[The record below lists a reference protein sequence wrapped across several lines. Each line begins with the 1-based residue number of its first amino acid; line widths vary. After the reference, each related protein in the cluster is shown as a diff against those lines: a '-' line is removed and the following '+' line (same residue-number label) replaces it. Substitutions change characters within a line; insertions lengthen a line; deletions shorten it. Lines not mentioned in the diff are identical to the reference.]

1 MQPLVARNSR
11 WRILLIMLGAL
22 AFVAAGVWIAG
33 IAGPAPSP
41 GKEWAGWL
49 SIIFFGVFAPMAFS
63 RLLDDDVQIRISRS
77 GIYYKQWSEQTIPW
91 EEIAEISVWKFKRH
105 KLPVLHLVHPGRYPS
120 TTLSGKMARAD
131 RMLTGGDITITLT
144 GMDCSFDEVVA
155 AIQYHRSA
163 HQRPPVSPQPPLRGF
178 GRRGV

>member
-11 WRILLIMLGAL
+11 WRILLVILGSLVFA
-22 AFVAAGVWIAG
+22 AAGVWMAG
-33 IAGPAPSP
+33 IAGSAPAP

-49 SIIFFGVFAPMAFS
+49 SIIFCSVCVPIVFS
-63 RLLDDDVQIRISRS
+63 RLLDDKVQIRISGS

-91 EEIAEISVWKFKRH
+91 EEISGVSVWKFKRH
-105 KLPVLHLVHPGRYPS
+105 KLPVLHLVHPSRYPS
-120 TTLSGKMARAD
+120 TTLSGKMAGAD

-144 GMDCSFDEVVA
+144 GMDCSFDEVIA
-155 AIQYHRSA
+155 AIQYHRNA